1 MALARKYRPKN
12 FASLVGQEA
21 IAKTLALALDSN
33 QLTHAYLFSGIRG
46 SGKTSTARIFAKALL
61 CQKGPTSNPCEE
73 CENCQMANEGRH
85 IDIIEMDAASNRGID
100 DIKELIEHTKYKPSL
115 GRFKIFI
122 IDEVHMLTTQAF
134 NALLKTLEEP
144 PSFVKFILA
153 TTDPLKLPATI
164 LSRVQHFRFKK
175 IPQKVVIK
183 HLSYILNKENIEYE
197 EAALQIIARSGGGSL
212 RDSLTLL
219 DQAIVYGNNK
229 VDLKS
234 VTNMLG
240 IVDPAKLEELLDM
253 IIKKDTKA
261 ILDFIENFSDYES
274 EMILDEMLHFL
285 QEKLLM
291 QDKTLSPLLID
302 RFFRI
307 LVEGKQL
314 LNLSANGEFVLS
326 LTLFKMVEA
335 TNIID
340 IDEAI
345 EKLQQELTQIPNMH
359 LQSKVAKKENLS
371 IEKSSVPKETP
382 TQEFLQESKDSSKNG
397 QILFQKLIEKIY
409 ERNYELGKVFE
420 DNVKFVDFDGKI
432 LRWESQANEQEKLLL
447 RKGWSVIKFFVEEL
461 FGVGVTIL
469 PTQKKN
475 NITKEEVSQKIK
487 ENQEEAQKNS
497 SIMPKSNNL
506 PSSDKNPKELL
517 NEPMIQEIIKHFSP
531 KRVVIKQKT

>member
-73 CENCQMANEGRH
+73 CEHCQMANEGRH

-115 GRFKIFI
+115 GKFKIFI
-122 IDEVHMLTTQAF
+122 IDEVHMLTMQAF

-144 PSFVKFILA
+144 PPYVKFILA

-175 IPQKVVIK
+175 IPLKTVVN
-183 HLSYILNKENIEYE
+183 HLAFILNKEGIEFE

-229 VDLKS
+229 VDVRS
-234 VTNMLG
+234 VTQMLG

-253 IIKKDTKA
+253 IMKKDTNA

-274 EMILDEMLHFL
+274 EMILDEMLNFL
-285 QEKLLM
+285 QEKLLS
-291 QDKTLSPLLID
+291 QDKSLSTIIID

-314 LNLSANGEFVLS
+314 LNLGANGDFVLS

-345 EKLQQELTQIPNMH
+345 AKLQKELSQTPLSNH
-359 LQSKVAKKENLS
+359 QSTS
-371 IEKSSVPKETP
+371 PTKETTP
-382 TQEFLQESKDSSKNG
+382 LKTKVENKSINQESLQEKEQKVNG
-397 QILFQKLIEKIY
+397 QALFAKLIQKIY
-409 ERNYELGKVFE
+409 ERNYELGKIFE
-420 DNVKFVDFDGKI
+420 ENVKFVDYDGKV
-432 LRWESQANEQEKLLL
+432 LRWESHANEQERASL
-447 RKGWSVIKFFVEEL
+447 RKAWSIIKLFVEEI

-475 NITKEEVSQKIK
+475 DDIK
-487 ENQEEAQKNS
+487 EKLSQEIEKNQEEPQKS
-497 SIMPKSNNL
+497 SCIMPESNSL
-506 PSSDKNPKELL
+506 ASSDKNPKDLL
-517 NEPMIQEIIKHFSP
+517 NEPMVQEIIKQFSP